1 MGILQGRGQLNME
14 QRDDTRDHLIMI
26 LTSPAHMSL
35 QLSVAD
41 IDDDTSLVD
50 DLGLDSIQLLEFS
63 MAIEDEFKI
72 NIAESI
78 ERSTLDR
85 FANLVTLVRE
95 ARASAVVSSQVE
107 G

>member
-1 MGILQGRGQLNME
+1 ME
-14 QRDDTRDHLIMI
+14 QPDDTRDRLIMI
-26 LTSPAHMSL
+26 LTSPANMSL

-107 G
+107 V

>member
-1 MGILQGRGQLNME
+1 ME

-35 QLSVAD
+35 QLSVADIAD

-107 G
+107 V